1 MSSTHEI
8 SRRQFLISTAAV
20 GGALVLGFHI
30 PSRTAQAANI
40 APNPGPRPWKGAR
53 KSMPGSSLAVMTR

>member
-20 GGALVLGFHI
+20 GGALVLGFYI

-40 APNPGPRPWKGAR
+40 APQTLDPAR
-53 KSMPGSSLAVMTR
+53 GRGPGSQCLAHHWQ